1 MHPQCTDH
9 FYQRDILKYVSIEEK
24 ELEGILKMVTI
35 TPREGGNFRMLKIL
49 NKESITVQELRDVLY
64 YEKFGKDYDKQ
75 RDAYRL

>member
-1 MHPQCTDH
+1 M
-9 FYQRDILKYVSIEEK
+9 SIEEK

-64 YEKFGKDYDKQ
+64 YEKFGKD
-75 RDAYRL
+75 